1 MESRLK
7 VLGHPLHP
15 MLIVFP
21 LGLFITSVVFD
32 LIRIISGNAFF
43 SELAFWMIG
52 AGLIGG
58 LFAGAAGLADYVA
71 IPRGTRAA
79 RIASYHG
86 IGNLFVLVAFAT
98 GWVARSY
105 AQPHGELSVFPF
117 ICSIVGLMLG
127 GLTAWLGGELVDRL
141 GVGVDNGA
149 NVNAS
154 NSLTG
159 RPATEK
165 AAAAEKEIPAV

>member
-1 MESRLK
+1 MESHLK

-15 MLIVFP
+15 ILIVFP
-21 LGLFITSVVFD
+21 LGLFVTSVVFD
-32 LIRIISGNAFF
+32 VIRIINGNAFF
-43 SELAFWMIG
+43 SEVAFWMIS
-52 AGLIGG
+52 AGLLGG

-86 IGNLFVLVAFAT
+86 IGNLFVLVAFAG
-98 GWVARSY
+98 GWVGRLY
-105 AQPHGELSVFPF
+105 AQPHGDISVFTF
-117 ICSIVGLMLG
+117 ICSVVGLLLG

-141 GVGVDNGA
+141 GVGVDDGA

-159 RPATEK
+159 RPASEK
-165 AAAAEKEIPAV
+165 APVADREIPVM